1 VSADP
6 RTLRQ
11 ARTHL
16 NLAAHHLEQA
26 EAKLR
31 EAGLLRR
38 SGTVLRLVRETT
50 EALSDL
56 SS

>member
-1 VSADP
+1 MTVDP

-11 ARTHL
+11 VRTHL

-31 EAGLLRR
+31 AAGLVRK
-38 SGTVLRLVRETT
+38 SGTVLRLAKETT
-50 EALSDL
+50 EQLSDL
-56 SS
+56 AT